1 MLDKYTARV
10 FMLSSKEI
18 GTSFL
23 VMQIAYVFTEDDE
36 NDSYDINM
44 VADILAYIGSE
55 VKPRLKEFLNETSEL
70 IMQ

>member
-10 FMLSSKEI
+10 F
-18 GTSFL
+18 
-23 VMQIAYVFTEDDE
+23 MQIAYVFTEDDE

-55 VKPRLKEFLNETSEL
+55 VKPRLKEFLNEMSEL